1 MGGEGRGCED
11 EGGIGRGGDEGWE
24 ERGEGVRTW
33 EG

>member
-11 EGGIGRGGDEGWE
+11 MGGIGRGGDEGWE
-24 ERGEGVRTW
+24 ERGEGVRTR

>member
-11 EGGIGRGGDEGWE
+11 EGIGRGGDEGWE
-24 ERGEGVRTW
+24 EKGEGVRTR